1 MPPVETEPRLP
12 ARKRLRLREFD
23 YRQPGIYFVTICSTE
38 RRCWF
43 GEVVD
48 GNVALSKVGELVRDA
63 WCRMAERHTG
73 IAIDDFVIM
82 PNHLHGLI
90 GLSTVTTSLAEIV
103 GGFKSIS
110 VRMARRAGLLHGA
123 TLWQRGFHDHVVRDD
138 ADLDRVREYIQNNPL
153 KWHLDRE
160 NPNRIDE
167 RSQRAGASPAPTS

>member
-23 YRQPGIYFVTICSTE
+23 YRQPGMYFVTICSTE

-48 GNVALSKVGELVRDA
+48 GIAVLSKMGELVQGA
-63 WCRMAERHTG
+63 WCRMTERYTG
-73 IAIDDFVIM
+73 IAVDDFVIM

-90 GLSTVTTSLAEIV
+90 GLKTGTDPLSSIV
-103 GGFKSIS
+103 GAFKSVS
-110 VRMARRAGLLHGA
+110 VQMARDAGLLRGR

-138 ADLDRVREYIQNNPL
+138 ADLSRIREYIQNNPL

-160 NPNRIDE
+160 NPDRIGE
-167 RSQRAGASPAPTS
+167 RSQRAGTSPAPTS